1 MQEAMAA
8 PALALKVSFLNEFFL
23 KARLSPCKNDDIFIA
38 ILQANPY
45 EHHLQDIFQQVGK
58 EEDKNVKVQKL
69 RQPDTF
75 LQR

>member
-1 MQEAMAA
+1 MAA
-8 PALALKVSFLNEFFL
+8 YPLAIKVSLLIFL
-23 KARLSPCKNDDIFIA
+23 KPDLKPCWNDDIFIA

-45 EHHLQDIFQQVGK
+45 EHHLQDIFQKVGE

-69 RQPDTF
+69 RQPDTL